1 MLGDMPELGKLKGEL
16 FPVSFSNSVISLC
29 KFYYPLVLHNVK
41 IDTKVETCECR
52 IFIYSIAY

>member
-1 MLGDMPELGKLKGEL
+1 MLGDMSELGKLKGEL

-29 KFYYPLVLHNVK
+29 KFFYPLVLQNVK
-41 IDTKVETCECR
+41 IDKKVE